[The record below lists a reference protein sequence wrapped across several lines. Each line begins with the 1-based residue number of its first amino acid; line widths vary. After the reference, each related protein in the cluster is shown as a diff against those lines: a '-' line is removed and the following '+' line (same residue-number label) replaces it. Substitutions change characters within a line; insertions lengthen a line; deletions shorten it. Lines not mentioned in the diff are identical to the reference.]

1 MTVSLLSF
9 DREAGADL
17 LATRPAQPD
26 GETVLAV
33 PLSLCRAIEARLE
46 QLGLRAEQLEVTYDP
61 TRSLLRV
68 SGCAVSQDAR
78 ERILLCCGNV
88 RGVAAVDDRMTVVM
102 PSEVSRWRFVQP
114 GDTLAR
120 IANDLYRDARR
131 EQQLRAANQPLI
143 GDSDELQPGW
153 LLRVPT

>member
-1 MTVSLLSF
+1 MAVSLMSF

-17 LATRPAQPD
+17 LAT
-26 GETVLAV
+26 GAV
-33 PLSLCRAIEARLE
+33 PPNGEAALSAPATLCRAIEVHLDR
-46 QLGLRAEQLEVTYDP
+46 LGLRADGLEVTYDRG
-61 TRSLLRV
+61 RSVLRV
-68 SGCAVSQDAR
+68 SGCAASQDIR

-102 PSEVSRWRFVQP
+102 PSEASRWRFVQP

-143 GDSDELQPGW
+143 GDTDELQPGW
-153 LLRVPT
+153 LLRVPA